1 MKMKKLSLLVATLA
15 LTVGLAGCMPGGNA
29 KLPEGDVKVAKQ
41 EIQGVVD
48 LLLKSADYGKDES
61 TVALILLP
69 QDSQY
74 NINVVMEKYK
84 DGELLDTKEI
94 TNYTT
99 EKIEKNSIVH
109 MILNVGK
116 ASDGENSRSIYS
128 IAEVDKEKTKDE
140 KNPEYKLT
148 KINEA
153 SLDYD
158 VKSEVAQ
165 IGKNLD
171 EEVTLA
177 GYVKF
182 KEDDTEKTAINLD
195 TYKDE
200 ASKYKEVSIVKMKVT
215 KK

>member
-15 LTVGLAGCMPGGNA
+15 LTVGLAGCMPGSNA

-61 TVALILLP
+61 TVASILLP

-84 DGELLDTKEI
+84 DGKLVDTKEI

-148 KINEA
+148 KINEH

-182 KEDDTEKTAINLD
+182 KEDDTEKPAINLD

-200 ASKYKEVSIVKMKVT
+200 VSKYKEVSIVKMKVT

>member
-1 MKMKKLSLLVATLA
+1 MKMKKLLLLVATVA

-48 LLLKSADYGKDES
+48 LLLESTDYGNGKS
-61 TVALILLP
+61 TVDSVLLP

-74 NINVVMEKYK
+74 DINIAIEKYQ
-84 DGELLDTKEI
+84 DGNLVDTKEI
-94 TNYTT
+94 INYTT

-109 MILNVGK
+109 VIMNVGK
-116 ASDGENSRSIYS
+116 VNDGENTKSIYS
-128 IAEVDKEKTKDE
+128 IAEVDKEHTKDE

-148 KINEA
+148 KINDLA
-153 SLDYD
+153 LDYD
-158 VKSEVAQ
+158 LKSEANQ
-165 IGKNLD
+165 LGKNLD
-171 EEVTLA
+171 EEVALT

-182 KEDDTEKTAINLD
+182 KDDDTEKAAINLE

-200 ASKYKEVSIVKMKVT
+200 VSKYKEVNIIKMKVT